1 MVIEGEEVW
10 LFPAWL
16 QGTTNKAASLA
27 QGEGAGSVQSSQK
40 RSRLTDKTG
49 QMRMVAPEVQEV
61 KLVANKIL
69 LRNKWKEMK
78 ID

>member
-1 MVIEGEEVW
+1 M
-10 LFPAWL
+10 
-16 QGTTNKAASLA
+16 
-27 QGEGAGSVQSSQK
+27 QSSQK

-69 LRNKWKEMK
+69 RSKWEEMK

>member
-1 MVIEGEEVW
+1 M
-10 LFPAWL
+10 
-16 QGTTNKAASLA
+16 
-27 QGEGAGSVQSSQK
+27 QSSQK